1 MTDDKNKKVELQD
14 DIISDGETV
23 FHPKVWGGEY
33 WIVNKEY
40 CGKKLVLNKGY
51 RCSMH
56 SHKIKDETFLV
67 ISGKVL
73 MEVNGERKIL
83 SVGDKQYIPINVQHR
98 FTGIEDSEI
107 VEFSTHHME
116 DDSYRETQSGKVPDD
131 EFNRILQEEWEEYV
145 NINSFKHMNI
155 LVIGDIMLDVHQNG
169 VVNRVMPDAPSPI
182 VKVTSTNYY
191 LGGSGNVISN
201 IKSLGGQVTFLG
213 IVGRDENAN
222 KVRKLLDNKGISSR
236 LYEVSSPTITKTN
249 IIATRLNAESQKVLR
264 VDIEEPINISKD
276 IEDEMI
282 SYLEGNMSKFNALI
296 ISDYNKGMCSE
307 RICKEAIR
315 IAKKNNVCVVVDP
328 KGKNWKKY
336 SGATIAKPNIEELGI
351 ALGKYADNSDDKQVV
366 NFGKE
371 LFEKANMDYLL
382 VSRSE
387 KGLML
392 FSKNETEPFSLLP
405 SSDKVMNICGAGDTM
420 IAALSL
426 ALASKM
432 KPKAAV
438 NIANIA
444 AGCACAKEDV
454 TSVDFDE
461 LNYRIVLRGKDS
473 KVLDTSVVKP
483 LVEFLKKDGKKIVFT
498 NGYYDVINNN
508 YIEHFKQA
516 KALGDILIVGVNS
529 DLSAKAN
536 HVKLVNNEVA
546 RLSFLSNIS
555 LIDYLISFDSD
566 KPSNLL
572 DQIWPDVI
580 VKGGNYKRDEIEGRE
595 FAKEAIILPYVN
607 S

>member
-264 VDIEEPINISKD
+264 VDIEEPINI
-276 IEDEMI
+276 
-282 SYLEGNMSKFNALI
+282 L
-296 ISDYNKGMCSE
+296 
-307 RICKEAIR
+307 
-315 IAKKNNVCVVVDP
+315 
-328 KGKNWKKY
+328 
-336 SGATIAKPNIEELGI
+336 
-351 ALGKYADNSDDKQVV
+351 
-366 NFGKE
+366 
-371 LFEKANMDYLL
+371 
-382 VSRSE
+382 
-387 KGLML
+387 
-392 FSKNETEPFSLLP
+392 
-405 SSDKVMNICGAGDTM
+405 
-420 IAALSL
+420 
-426 ALASKM
+426 
-432 KPKAAV
+432 
-438 NIANIA
+438 
-444 AGCACAKEDV
+444 
-454 TSVDFDE
+454 
-461 LNYRIVLRGKDS
+461 
-473 KVLDTSVVKP
+473 
-483 LVEFLKKDGKKIVFT
+483 
-498 NGYYDVINNN
+498 
-508 YIEHFKQA
+508 
-516 KALGDILIVGVNS
+516 
-529 DLSAKAN
+529 
-536 HVKLVNNEVA
+536 
-546 RLSFLSNIS
+546 
-555 LIDYLISFDSD
+555 
-566 KPSNLL
+566 
-572 DQIWPDVI
+572 
-580 VKGGNYKRDEIEGRE
+580 
-595 FAKEAIILPYVN
+595 
-607 S
+607 

>member
-1 MTDDKNKKVELQD
+1 MTDSKDKKAELQD
-14 DIISDGETV
+14 EILAEGEQT

-40 CGKKLVLNKGY
+40 CGKRLVLNKGY

-73 MEVNGERKIL
+73 MEVGGERKIL
-83 SVGDKQYIPINVQHR
+83 SVGDKQYIPINTLHR

-116 DDSYRETQSGKVPDD
+116 DDSYRVTESGKVPVD
-131 EFNRILQEEWEEYV
+131 EFNQIIQQEWENY
-145 NINSFKHMNI
+145 NSIDSFKNMNV
-155 LVIGDIMLDVHQNG
+155 LVIGDIMLDVHQHG

-182 VKVTSTNYY
+182 VKVTDTSYF

-213 IVGRDENAN
+213 VIGQDTNAN
-222 KVRKLLDNKGISSR
+222 KVRKLLENKGINAK
-236 LYEVSSPTITKTN
+236 LFEVSSPTITKTN
-249 IIATRLNAESQKVLR
+249 VIATRLNAESQKMLR
-264 VDIEEPINISKD
+264 IDIEEPINIVKSM
-276 IEDEMI
+276 EDEMI

-296 ISDYNKGMCSE
+296 ISDYNKGMCKD

-315 IAKKNNVCVVVDP
+315 IAKKNNVVVVVDP
-328 KGKNWKKY
+328 KGADWSKY
-336 SGATIAKPNIEELGI
+336 QGATIAKPNVEELSV
-351 ALGKYADNSDDKQVV
+351 ALGKFADNNNEAQVKSY
-366 NFGKE
+366 GKE
-371 LFEKANMDYLL
+371 LYEKSGLDYLL

-387 KGLML
+387 NGLML
-392 FSKNETEPFSLLP
+392 FSKDETEPFSLLP

-420 IAALSL
+420 VAALTL
-426 ALASKM
+426 AMASKIQI
-432 KPKAAV
+432 KTCV

-461 LNYRIVLRGKDS
+461 LNYRIALRGKDS
-473 KVLDTSVVKP
+473 KVLDVSVVKP
-483 LVEFLKKDGKKIVFT
+483 LIEFLKKDGKKIVFT

-529 DLSAKAN
+529 DISAKTN
-536 HVKLVNNEVA
+536 HLKLFNNEAA

-555 LIDYLISFDSD
+555 IIDYLVTFDSD

-572 DQIWPDVI
+572 EQILPDVI
-580 VKGGNYKRDEIEGRE
+580 VKGGNYKENEIEGRE
-595 FAKEAIILPYVN
+595 FAKEAVILPLI